1 MLIYDT
7 ALPQLTEARER
18 DVNRNRD
25 RPNKISLETG
35 LRQRVTIRVC
45 TPHTSASIFQV
56 AGSNVIHLQA
66 ADFWSNNLTRGGDTF
81 VARWTGRDEATDAAV
96 EDGDVLAAEDNE
108 DTASA
113 AAGAHFFSTDT
124 AHHTS
129 AEDRYNT
136 ASVTDVGGGRYEVTT
151 ASVAGSHWLELGVV
165 EPGGVWGTYYEDGGV
180 AYDGKQTRPLS
191 VPPG

>member
-1 MLIYDT
+1 M
-7 ALPQLTEARER
+7 PQLIEARER
-18 DVNRNRD
+18 NVNRD
-25 RPNKISLETG
+25 YEGANKPSLETCSRQCVTTR
-35 LRQRVTIRVC
+35 LR
-45 TPHTSASIFQV
+45 TPYTPASVFQV

-81 VARWTGRDEATDAAV
+81 VARWTGRDKVTDAAV
-96 EDGDVLAAEDNE
+96 EDGDVLAAEENE

-113 AAGAHFFSTDT
+113 AAGAFFFSTDT
-124 AHHTS
+124 ADHTS

-180 AYDGKQTRPLS
+180 AYDGKQTRLIS
-191 VPPG
+191 VPPA